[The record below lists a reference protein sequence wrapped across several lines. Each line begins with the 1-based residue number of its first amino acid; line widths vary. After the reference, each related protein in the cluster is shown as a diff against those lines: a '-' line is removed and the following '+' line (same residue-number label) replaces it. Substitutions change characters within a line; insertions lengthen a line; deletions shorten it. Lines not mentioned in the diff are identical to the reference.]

1 MKQDQ
6 SFGKIQMWGKN
17 LNVGDS
23 TFGIL
28 FTFWRKFKNL
38 GETNFFFNIWWQRRA
53 LGGVRTFFSI
63 MGYKV
68 Y

>member
-1 MKQDQ
+1 
-6 SFGKIQMWGKN
+6 MWGEN

-23 TFGIL
+23 TIGIL
-28 FTFWRKFKNL
+28 FKFWRKFKNL

-53 LGGVRTFFSI
+53 LGGVRTFISI